1 MRAFHALWSVD
12 GRSFY
17 LVNQAYMVLLKKKA
31 DAALVSDYRP
41 ISLVHSFAKLFTKV
55 LARRL
60 APHLDSLVSC
70 NQSAFIKGRIIHDNF
85 KAVELTATCL
95 HKKKIPTVLAKI
107 DIAKAFDTV
116 SWNYLLRIMRH
127 MGFSQ
132 RWLNWI
138 SLCLASASTRVIVN
152 GSPSPRICHARGLRQ
167 GDPLSPML
175 FVIAMEGLSQLF
187 KAAEAHGLLQHL
199 GHHGIRERAF
209 FYADDVVLFV
219 KPDQLDLVS
228 SKAILDIFAAA
239 SGLQINSNKCLLNPI
254 QCNIEDTVNLLRFFP
269 GRLQAFPC
277 NYLGVPLSVTKLR
290 RK

>member
-1 MRAFHALWSVD
+1 VELIQENAKVDAFTAYFEDILGTPSSCTAVLDLNSLGIQSKDLSALDFCFSEEEVWDTIKELPSDRAPGPDGFTGLFYKTAWPIIKQDIMRAFHALWSVD
-12 GRSFY
+12 GRSFF

-31 DAALVSDYRP
+31 DASLVSDYRP

-60 APHLDSLVSC
+60 APHLDSLVSY

-85 KAVELTATCL
+85 KAVELTAKCL
-95 HKKKIPTVLAKI
+95 HKRKIPTVLAKI

-152 GSPSPRICHARGLRQ
+152 GLPSPRICHARGFGRGTPSLRC
-167 GDPLSPML
+167 
-175 FVIAMEGLSQLF
+175 
-187 KAAEAHGLLQHL
+187 
-199 GHHGIRERAF
+199 
-209 FYADDVVLFV
+209 
-219 KPDQLDLVS
+219 
-228 SKAILDIFAAA
+228 
-239 SGLQINSNKCLLNPI
+239 CL
-254 QCNIEDTVNLLRFFP
+254 
-269 GRLQAFPC
+269 
-277 NYLGVPLSVTKLR
+277 
-290 RK
+290 